1 MLGHI
6 NSSKHRKN
14 EKYDMKMRVKKKLE
28 SKETSKYVTNTPEN
42 TVCANA
48 DWGLYD

>member
-28 SKETSKYVTNTPEN
+28 SKETSKYVTNTSKN
-42 TVCANA
+42 TVYANA